1 MGPGIEAKA
10 RAVRLAIFDVDGIMT
25 DGTLWITDSG
35 EEFKGFNTRDGHGLK
50 MLQESGITLAILSGR
65 RSRCVENRAR
75 DLGIAHVLQGISRK
89 QEGFDLLLR
98 AVGVEASQ
106 TAYMGDDLVDLP
118 VLRRCGLSAT
128 VPEAPD
134 LVRRHADHVT
144 VAAGGRGAVREFCE
158 LIMRLQG
165 TLEAQWSQYL
175 A

>member
-128 VPEAPD
+128 VPEAPYVPCALIALARD
-134 LVRRHADHVT
+134 VPCAPAMSVRLF
-144 VAAGGRGAVREFCE
+144 AAPMPVFIRPNSGFN
-158 LIMRLQG
+158 
-165 TLEAQWSQYL
+165 
-175 A
+175 